1 MMGFIDQMRSEG
13 HAVESIIRVL
23 REQGVKIAARTYR
36 AWRAGRVSARTVT
49 DALVEGAVRDTAWR
63 DVVQLDGTKRRRMTP
78 EGLYGRKKMTAL
90 IRRTAIAD
98 ASRGA
103 VDRAMRALGL
113 SGNTRAKG
121 IRTTIPGKDGVRAG
135 DLLNR
140 DFTAPRPDHTWV
152 TDFTYVRTWAG
163 WVYVAFILDVFSQR
177 IVAWHAQTSKHVD
190 LVMIPLRMALWERDR
205 QGHAIGPKQLIHHSD
220 AGSQYT
226 SIVLTDHLA
235 LEEIAPSIGTVGDAY
250 DNALMETIN
259 GIYKAE
265 CVRTTIF
272 HDGPYKTIAD
282 VEYATAGWVDW
293 YNHRRLHGSLGMSS
307 PDEYEAAYYEALTR
321 EILTA

>member
-1 MMGFIDQMRSEG
+1 MMGFIEQMRAEG

-23 REQGVKIAARTYR
+23 REQGVKVAARTYR
-36 AWRAGRVSARTVT
+36 AWRRPHI
-49 DALVEGAVRDTAWR
+49 AVRTISDAMVVDAIRAAAWTTELR
-63 DVVQLDGTKRRRMTP
+63 ADGTTRRRMTP

-98 ASRGA
+98 ATRGA
-103 VDRAMRALGL
+103 VDRAMRTLGL
-113 SGNTRAKG
+113 SGITRAKR
-121 IRTTIPGKDGVRAG
+121 IRTTIPGKDGNRAG

-152 TDFTYVRTWAG
+152 MDFTYVRSWAG

-177 IVAWHAQTSKHVD
+177 IVAWHAQTTKHTD
-190 LVMIPLRMALWERDR
+190 LVMIPLRIALWERDR
-205 QGHAIGPKQLIHHSD
+205 QGHPVQPNQLRAHSD

-226 SIVLTDHLA
+226 SLVWTEKLA
-235 LEEIAPSIGTVGDAY
+235 LDGIAPSIGSIGDAY

-259 GIYKAE
+259 GLYKAE

-272 HDGPYKTIAD
+272 HDGAYKTIAD

-293 YNHRRLHGSLGMSS
+293 YNHRRLHGSLGMVS
-307 PDEYEAAYYEALTR
+307 PNEYEAAHYAALTR
-321 EILTA
+321 EPLPA